1 MKHSF
6 LFPLLFILHILQEK
20 RQKSQKVFPSFFCFI
35 KNYIFFDS
43 LLTFLGYNK
52 ENINSQSNYKE
63 GSAMSFIDEKEI
75 AAAMSVKLD
84 FDVLPEKATF
94 QEGIRR
100 APDRGFRLTQAQ
112 TEIALK
118 MPFALHSKKFHQ
130 ELIPEFLEELKTRG
144 RIYGYRFRP
153 KDRIYGKPI
162 DEYKGK
168 CTAAKAMQVMID
180 NNLSFEIA
188 LYPYELVTYGE
199 TGSVCANWMQYNL
212 IKKYLEVMTEDQTLV
227 VESGHPSWPLQIK
240 TRSSSCRHHQW
251 SLDR

>member
-1 MKHSF
+1 
-6 LFPLLFILHILQEK
+6 
-20 RQKSQKVFPSFFCFI
+20 
-35 KNYIFFDS
+35 
-43 LLTFLGYNK
+43 
-52 ENINSQSNYKE
+52 
-63 GSAMSFIDEKEI
+63 MSFIDDKEI

-118 MPFALHSKKFHQ
+118 NALRYIPKKFHQ

-168 CTAAKAMQVMID
+168 MHC
-180 NNLSFEIA
+180 
-188 LYPYELVTYGE
+188 
-199 TGSVCANWMQYNL
+199 C
-212 IKKYLEVMTEDQTLV
+212 
-227 VESGHPSWPLQIK
+227 
-240 TRSSSCRHHQW
+240 
-251 SLDR
+251 